1 MESPAH
7 PLNVPFRPSPR
18 FRLWYG
24 LTALLVALVAVV
36 AFAPFSLIAELPA
49 GSVGGVA
56 VLIILLLVLFLTWTS
71 LYYASM
77 EYELRDDELS
87 WRRGVWFR
95 RTGIVPYN
103 RITNIDIRQGPLMRA
118 LGISNLAVQTAG
130 YSGQMAPEIVLEAM
144 EHAEELRATIRSRV
158 RLETGG
164 DGTGS
169 GAVAP
174 RPSVETTDLLILEEL
189 RRIRTL
195 LEAHR

>member
-1 MESPAH
+1 METPAC

-36 AFAPFSLIAELPA
+36 AFASFSLFADLPA
-49 GSVGGVA
+49 GITVGVA
-56 VLIILLLVLFLTWTS
+56 VLVVVLLVVFLVWTI

-130 YSGQMAPEIVLEAM
+130 YSGQMVPEILLEAM
-144 EHAEELRATIRSRV
+144 EHAEELRATLRSRV
-158 RLETGG
+158 RMETGG

-169 GAVAP
+169 GASAP
-174 RPSVETTDLLILEEL
+174 RPAQETTDLLILEEL

-195 LEAHR
+195 LEARR

>member
-1 MESPAH
+1 MKPLAH
-7 PLNVPFRPSPR
+7 PLNVSFRPSPQ

-24 LTALLVALVAVV
+24 LTALLVALVVV
-36 AFAPFSLIAELPA
+36 VTFALFSLFADLPSA
-49 GSVGGVA
+49 ITIGVA
-56 VLIILLLVLFLTWTS
+56 VLVVVLLALFLAWTA

-103 RITNIDIRQGPLMRA
+103 RITNIDIRQGPVMRA

-130 YSGQMAPEIVLEAM
+130 YSGQMEPEIVLAAM
-144 EHAEELRATIRSRV
+144 EHAEELRETLRSRV

-169 GAVAP
+169 GAPAP
-174 RPSVETTDLLILEEL
+174 RLAPETMDLILEEL

-195 LEAHR
+195 LEARR

>member
-1 MESPAH
+1 MEVLF
-7 PLNVPFRPSPR
+7 PLDVPFRPSPK

-24 LTALLVALVAVV
+24 LSVLLVVLVIAVVYAPIALVTDLPSVIHLVFVV
-36 AFAPFSLIAELPA
+36 LT
-49 GSVGGVA
+49 V
-56 VLIILLLVLFLTWTS
+56 VLYALFLGWTV

-95 RTGIVPYN
+95 RTGIVPYS

-130 YSGQMAPEIVLEAM
+130 YSGQMTAEIVLEAM
-144 EHAEELRATIRSRV
+144 EHAEELRAAIRARV
-158 RLETGG
+158 RLASGG

-169 GAVAP
+169 GPVAP
-174 RPSVETTDLLILEEL
+174 RPGPGEADLLILDEL
-189 RRIRTL
+189 RRIRAL
-195 LEAHR
+195 LEERR